1 VKLLK
6 KRLETAGWNGEDAFD
21 LGFYNMS
28 AVQMDAI
35 CQLNFKNFG
44 DEWDTLDD
52 MYGALGSATLKIG
65 AVGKAFRTSDPLTG
79 CSKDF
84 FHVEHLGLYIRDN
97 YDFNGLQ
104 YLGSWTKDRV
114 LTKSETVLTTT
125 VPGLVAVLASR
136 GPFARVWNGDFRK
149 YRNLK
154 GQGGDFVLYSDVLWK
169 RKDLI
174 IALGDTA

>member
-1 VKLLK
+1 
-6 KRLETAGWNGEDAFD
+6 
-21 LGFYNMS
+21 
-28 AVQMDAI
+28 MDAI
-35 CQLNFKNFG
+35 CQLNFIKFG
-44 DEWDTLDD
+44 DNWDTLDD

-79 CSKDF
+79 RSKDF
-84 FHVEHLGLYIRDN
+84 FHVEHLGFYIRDN

-125 VPGLVAVLASR
+125 AHGLVAVLATR
-136 GPFARVWNGDFRK
+136 GPFATVWNGDFRK

-174 IALGDTA
+174 IELGDTA